1 MTAAGADLEVHI
13 RQLPLQLWA
22 RSQQAH
28 DELFR
33 ELALAEIGR
42 LTETSDVPKR
52 LADLIDHLQQ
62 GYAVFTAA
70 NEQLIAEA
78 YARGDAT
85 IDLTYR
91 LPATAAG
98 GVIELD
104 SMLDEADEMCRA
116 DGMLLTLA
124 MPDDVLRFRRWFLHE
139 FLRQAD
145 GLPPRPFAEVE
156 AD

>member
-1 MTAAGADLEVHI
+1 MTAGADLEVHI
-13 RQLPLQLWA
+13 RALPLQLWA

-62 GYAVFTAA
+62 GYAGFTAA
-70 NEQLIAEA
+70 NEQLLAESH
-78 YARGDAT
+78 ARGEVA

-91 LPATAAG
+91 LPSTAVD
-98 GVIELD
+98 GVIALD
-104 SMLDEADEMCRA
+104 GMLDEADEMCRSE
-116 DGMLLTLA
+116 GMLLTLA
-124 MPDDVLRFRRWFLHE
+124 MPDDVLRFRRWFLYE